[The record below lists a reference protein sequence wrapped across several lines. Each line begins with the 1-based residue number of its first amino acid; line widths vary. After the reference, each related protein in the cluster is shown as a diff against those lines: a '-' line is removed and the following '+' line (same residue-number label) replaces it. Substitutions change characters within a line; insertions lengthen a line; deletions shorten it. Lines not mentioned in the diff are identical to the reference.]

1 MGELTSNSVAWLV
14 LSFAIMVV
22 AVLARLSDKVERLE
36 RRLEQL
42 ESPELDEIVDREAV
56 ERRPRAPS

>member
-22 AVLARLSDKVERLE
+22 AVLARSTGKPSNGDHG
-36 RRLEQL
+36 
-42 ESPELDEIVDREAV
+42 
-56 ERRPRAPS
+56 RRPEVLEGQ